1 MLERKPGLAALNYR
15 FNDRIY
21 NNYYGDLNMNIFFQW
36 LQRNI
41 SVIAI
46 AISLISLTLSIMGF
60 VRSSTSTQKQ
70 KKWYRLK
77 KLWSVRYSVFHVIV
91 FLCLSC
97 YVLLNWEECISMQF
111 FSQFDGNN
119 ILFLVWIILI
129 LLIIYEVE
137 GQGIKIAKHKKEEV
151 QKNLNDA
158 NLKYKLDTMY
168 EQVKNSNPDVDAH
181 QKEEGGSE
189 NGLPN

>member
-1 MLERKPGLAALNYR
+1 
-15 FNDRIY
+15 
-21 NNYYGDLNMNIFFQW
+21 MNIFFQW

-41 SVIAI
+41 SVIVI

-70 KKWYRLK
+70 KKWHRLK

>member
-1 MLERKPGLAALNYR
+1 MLAAVNYR

-119 ILFLVWIILI
+119 ILFLVWINPILVRSEHCFNSFPHLYI
-129 LLIIYEVE
+129 TICDIYCQRYYCKKYIFMIIY
-137 GQGIKIAKHKKEEV
+137 IA
-151 QKNLNDA
+151 
-158 NLKYKLDTMY
+158 
-168 EQVKNSNPDVDAH
+168 
-181 QKEEGGSE
+181 GGKTNE
-189 NGLPN
+189 N

>member
-1 MLERKPGLAALNYR
+1 
-15 FNDRIY
+15 
-21 NNYYGDLNMNIFFQW
+21 MNIFFQW
-36 LQRNI
+36 LQRNT

-46 AISLISLTLSIMGF
+46 ALSLFSLTLSIIGF
-60 VRSSTSTQKQ
+60 VRSSTSTQKE

-91 FLCLSC
+91 FLCLTC
-97 YVLLNWEECISMQF
+97 YVLLNWGKCISMQF
-111 FSQFDGNN
+111 FSRFDGNN

-151 QKNLNDA
+151 QQNLSDA
-158 NLKYKLDTMY
+158 HLKYKLDTMY
-168 EQVKNSNPDVDAH
+168 EQVKSSNPDVDAH

-189 NGLPN
+189 NGLPD

>member
-1 MLERKPGLAALNYR
+1 MLAAVNYR

-70 KKWYRLK
+70 KKWYKLK
-77 KLWSVRYSVFHVIV
+77 KLWSV
-91 FLCLSC
+91 LCLSC

-151 QKNLNDA
+151 QKNL
-158 NLKYKLDTMY
+158 
-168 EQVKNSNPDVDAH
+168 
-181 QKEEGGSE
+181 
-189 NGLPN
+189 GLV

>member
-1 MLERKPGLAALNYR
+1 
-15 FNDRIY
+15 
-21 NNYYGDLNMNIFFQW
+21 MNILFQW
-36 LQRNI
+36 LQRNT
-41 SVIAI
+41 SDIAI

-60 VRSSTSTQKQ
+60 VRSSTSTQKQTSTSTQKQ

-97 YVLLNWEECISMQF
+97 YVLLNWGECISMQF

>member
-1 MLERKPGLAALNYR
+1 
-15 FNDRIY
+15 
-21 NNYYGDLNMNIFFQW
+21 
-36 LQRNI
+36 
-41 SVIAI
+41 
-46 AISLISLTLSIMGF
+46 
-60 VRSSTSTQKQ
+60 
-70 KKWYRLK
+70 
-77 KLWSVRYSVFHVIV
+77 
-91 FLCLSC
+91 
-97 YVLLNWEECISMQF
+97 MQF

-119 ILFLVWIILI
+119 ILFLVWIVLI

-137 GQGIKIAKHKKEEV
+137 GQGIKIAKHEKEEV

-168 EQVKNSNPDVDAH
+168 EQIKNSNPDVDAH